1 MKKLITF
8 CLFGLAFNS
17 ALAES
22 IDMSLSATKNVAGL
36 GHQVLS
42 LDPEKLYKF
51 TCQLTPKEIPPAG
64 TIFLDIK
71 VCDHTKDCPYAYA
84 EGHADLK
91 QPFIQFNFTP
101 QQEYIGE
108 KTNFSV
114 IMQYIPI
121 NDHQGALARYDLFCT
136 Y

>member
-1 MKKLITF
+1 MRKLITF
-8 CLFGLAFNS
+8 CLLGLAFNS

-22 IDMSLSATKNVAGL
+22 VDMSLNATKNAAGL
-36 GHQVLS
+36 GDQVLT
-42 LDPEKLYKF
+42 LDPTTLYKF

-71 VCDHTKDCPYAYA
+71 VCDHVKDCPFAYS

-91 QPFIQFNFTP
+91 QPVVQFNFTP
-101 QQEYIGE
+101 PQEDIGE

-114 IMQYIPI
+114 IMQYIPLSGS
-121 NDHQGALARYDLFCT
+121 QEALARYHLSCT

>member
-1 MKKLITF
+1 MRTLIAF

-17 ALAES
+17 ALAEP
-22 IDMSLSATKNVAGL
+22 IDMSLNATKNTAGL
-36 GHQVLS
+36 GDQVLA
-42 LDPEKLYKF
+42 LDPTKLYKF

-64 TIFLDIK
+64 TIFLYIK
-71 VCDHTKDCPYAYA
+71 VCDHAKDCPFAYS

-91 QPFIQFNFTP
+91 QPVIQFNFTP

-108 KTNFSV
+108 QSNFSV
-114 IMQYIPI
+114 SMQYIPI
-121 NDHQGALARYDLFCT
+121 SDHQEALARYHLSCT